1 MTTSLTKRIVFDA
14 HAILRWTQKEAGYQK
29 VKSFLVACRDG
40 SASGYMN
47 RINLG
52 EVHYKTIRVLGA
64 ESAKDFMENFAR
76 LPITI
81 VLPDEPLIWK
91 TAELKAQ
98 YPISFADCFAAAT
111 AVIHNASILTGDPEF
126 KKLTKVVPIE
136 WL

>member
-1 MTTSLTKRIVFDA
+1 MPLTKRIVFDA
-14 HAILRWTQKEAGYQK
+14 HAILRWTQKEPGYQK
-29 VKSFLVACRDG
+29 VKSLLVACREG
-40 SASGYMN
+40 SALGYMS

-64 ESAKDFMENFAR
+64 EGAKDFMENFVR

-81 VLPDEPLIWK
+81 VLPDEALIWK
-91 TAELKAQ
+91 AAELKAQ

-111 AVIHNASILTGDPEF
+111 ALIHSAAVLTGDPEF
-126 KKLTKVVPIE
+126 KKLTKVVPVE

>member
-1 MTTSLTKRIVFDA
+1 M
-14 HAILRWTQKEAGYQK
+14 
-29 VKSFLVACRDG
+29 VACREG
-40 SASGYMN
+40 SALGYMN

-64 ESAKDFMENFAR
+64 EGAKDFMENFIR

-81 VLPDEPLIWK
+81 VLPDEALIWK
-91 TAELKAQ
+91 AAELKAQ

-111 AVIHNASILTGDPEF
+111 ALLHGAAVLTGDPEF
-126 KKLTKVVPIE
+126 KKLTKVVPVE

>member
-1 MTTSLTKRIVFDA
+1 MKRIVFDA
-14 HAILRWTQKEAGYQK
+14 HAILRWTQKEPGYQK
-29 VKSFLVACRDG
+29 VKSLMVACREG

-52 EVHYKTIRVLGA
+52 EVHYKTIRVLGP
-64 ESAKDFMENFAR
+64 EGAKDFMENFLR

-91 TAELKAQ
+91 AAELKAQ
-98 YPISFADCFAAAT
+98 YPISYADCFAAAT
-111 AVIHNASILTGDPEF
+111 ALIHNAAVLTGDPEF
-126 KKLTKVVPIE
+126 KKLAKVVSVE